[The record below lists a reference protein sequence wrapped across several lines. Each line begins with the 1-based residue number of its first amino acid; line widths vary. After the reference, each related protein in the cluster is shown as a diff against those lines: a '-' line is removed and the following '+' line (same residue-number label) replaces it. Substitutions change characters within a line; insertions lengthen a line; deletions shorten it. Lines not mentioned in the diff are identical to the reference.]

1 MALRCGIV
9 GLPNVGKS
17 TIFNAIT
24 RAGAQSANYPFCT
37 IEPNVGRVDVP
48 DERLGRIA
56 EIVKPRRIVPTYTE
70 FVDIAGLVE
79 GASKGEGLGNK
90 FLSHI
95 RETQA
100 IAHVVRCFEDENII
114 HVRGGVNPIDD
125 IRIIN
130 LELILAD
137 LESVEKQIERL
148 AKKARGTDKE
158 AKETLEVAEQIKA
171 KLENE
176 EPARALGLSGD
187 ALAIANRLQMVTLR
201 PALYVTNVDEAS
213 AAGGNDFTRQVEE
226 FAAKENAPTVRICGR
241 IEEEVS
247 VLDEAEAREYLSG
260 LGLDEP
266 GLNKMIRTSYSLL
279 DLITYF
285 TAGEEEVRAWTV
297 QRGSTA
303 PEAAA
308 EIHSDIQ
315 RGFIR
320 AEVTAYADFLAAG
333 SLSAA
338 RDAGKMRLEG
348 KEYVVQDGDIV
359 YFRFN
364 V

>member
-1 MALRCGIV
+1 MSLQCGIV

-48 DERLGRIA
+48 DTRLTRLEA
-56 EIVKPRRIVPTYTE
+56 IVKPKNTVPASME

-79 GASKGEGLGNK
+79 GASKGEGLGNQ

-100 IAHVVRCFEDENII
+100 IAHIVRCFEDENII
-114 HVRGGVNPIDD
+114 HVRGKVSPADD

-137 LESVEKQIERL
+137 LDSLEKQIQKIE
-148 AKKARGTDKE
+148 KKAKSGDKVE
-158 AKETLEVAEQIKA
+158 KA
-171 KLENE
+171 KFE
-176 EPARALGLSGD
+176 
-187 ALAIANRLQMVTLR
+187 LAVKVREHLNSEKPLRTLVLTADEQEIAKGFSLITGR
-201 PALYVTNVDEAS
+201 PMLYVTNVDEA
-213 AAGGNDFTRQVEE
+213 AAGSGNEHTKLVEKI
-226 FAAKENAPTVRICGR
+226 AAEEGAPVVRLCGR
-241 IEEEVS
+241 TEEEIAALS
-247 VLDEAEAREYLSG
+247 GDEQAEYLKSIGLEESG
-260 LGLDEP
+260 LAR
-266 GLNKMIRTSYSLL
+266 MIRASYALL
-279 DLITYF
+279 NLLTYF
-285 TAGEEEVRAWTV
+285 TAGEVEVRAWTV
-297 QRGSTA
+297 TKGSTA
-303 PEAAA
+303 PEAAGV
-308 EIHSDIQ
+308 IHSDIQ

-320 AEVTAYADFLAAG
+320 AEVMDCEDIFRLGNMQAV
-333 SLSAA
+333 

-348 KEYVVQDGDIV
+348 KDYIVKDGDV
-359 YFRFN
+359 CYFRFN